1 MSLRAVV
8 VRDKRFVG
16 VLVQEVMAD
25 GSRRTVSTLECRDY
39 RALPCRDCVMVSL
52 YGPRDAY
59 IGEVSV
65 DEAVVC
71 DGDTEV
77 LLPLG
82 TAQEARNPFRNPFG
96 YP

>member
-1 MSLRAVV
+1 MSLCAVV
-8 VRDKRFVG
+8 VRGKRFVG

-25 GSRRTVSTLECRDY
+25 GNRRTVSTLECRDC
-39 RALPCRDCVMVSL
+39 RALPCRDYVMVSL

-59 IGEVSV
+59 IGEVIV

-82 TAQEARNPFRNPFG
+82 TAQEA
-96 YP
+96 